1 MTIATN
7 DRAAKAHRNRESAM
21 SAFITKKAEIDAA
34 LARLQ
39 RLSDDQFYCDPDA
52 LNWGHVGMVEGFA
65 AALKA
70 ITDAAFNEGEYAE

>member
-1 MTIATN
+1 MSTPKKRIDQMSSRDYALDVFIA
-7 DRAAKAHRNRESAM
+7 
-21 SAFITKKAEIDAA
+21 KKAEIDAA

-39 RLSDDQFYCDPDA
+39 ALSDDHFYCDPDA